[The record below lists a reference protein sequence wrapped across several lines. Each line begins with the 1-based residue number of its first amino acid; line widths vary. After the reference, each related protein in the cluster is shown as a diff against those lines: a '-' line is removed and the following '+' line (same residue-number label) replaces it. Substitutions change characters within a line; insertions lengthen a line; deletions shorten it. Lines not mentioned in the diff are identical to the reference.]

1 MNFLKIIATNKK
13 LGGFMKYLSDNYL
26 YLLRK
31 NNLNSQKLSKLL
43 GGKPSQPTLS
53 RLEKKPVKFPRRD
66 TVQAIADYFDVPI
79 DDFMD
84 KPLWLES
91 EFAKTTIHNMLSEPR
106 INPYTA
112 IKSPRKKEV
121 ALAQRTMPLLE
132 IDQALEYVTNP
143 TEASIVN
150 CELVSTTLSHSDR
163 AFAVKMF
170 DNSMK
175 AENTVEEAISKG
187 EILIAEPQIP
197 PRHEDIVVVNLNPE
211 KRIGMVAK
219 LEIDPFGNRRLRR
232 TGINIAGE
240 NPMELPKGAF
250 ICGVVI
256 EVKRR
261 TISPYE
267 VENRIKNEYN
277 PIESIEK

>member
-1 MNFLKIIATNKK
+1 
-13 LGGFMKYLSDNYL
+13 MKYLSDNYI

-53 RLEKKPVKFPRRD
+53 RLEKKPVKFPRRE
-66 TVQAIADYFDVPI
+66 TIQTIAEYFDVSV

-91 EFAKTTIHNMLSEPR
+91 EFAKTTMHILSEPR
-106 INPYTA
+106 IDLYTA
-112 IKSPRKKEV
+112 TKSPRKKEV
-121 ALAQRTMPLLE
+121 KLAQRTMPLLE
-132 IDQALEYVTNP
+132 IEQALDYVTKKK
-143 TEASIVN
+143 EVSIVN

-277 PIESIEK
+277 PLESIEK

>member
-1 MNFLKIIATNKK
+1 MAGPAPLH
-13 LGGFMKYLSDNYL
+13 
-26 YLLRK
+26 LLPR
-31 NNLNSQKLSKLL
+31 LRVS
-43 GGKPSQPTLS
+43 TRS
-53 RLEKKPVKFPRRD
+53 RLK
-66 TVQAIADYFDVPI
+66 A
-79 DDFMD
+79 
-84 KPLWLES
+84 
-91 EFAKTTIHNMLSEPR
+91 
-106 INPYTA
+106 
-112 IKSPRKKEV
+112 
-121 ALAQRTMPLLE
+121 
-132 IDQALEYVTNP
+132 
-143 TEASIVN
+143 
-150 CELVSTTLSHSDR
+150 
-163 AFAVKMF
+163 AV
-170 DNSMK
+170 
-175 AENTVEEAISKG
+175 
-187 EILIAEPQIP
+187 P

-277 PIESIEK
+277 PVESIEK